1 MLNLADATKIVTLLG
16 GPKILQLK
24 ATSSPLAWV
33 VAIRKGF
40 PIAALDSLRQNIGAT
55 NSELTQALGTSVR
68 SLAARRHKGVLT
80 PSESERLLRLAK
92 VIVRAESVFDDVD
105 NGLAW
110 LREPNI
116 SLGGV
121 APISLLDTEL
131 GSELVTDVLGRIEYG
146 ICA

>member
-1 MLNLADATKIVTLLG
+1 MLNLTDETRTAILLG
-16 GPKILQLK
+16 GAKTLQLK
-24 ATSSPLAWV
+24 GTGPLAWV

-40 PIAALDSLRQNIGAT
+40 PIVALDSFRQNIDAT
-55 NSELTQALGTSVR
+55 NTELAQALGTSVR
-68 SLAARRHKGVLT
+68 SLAGRRHKGVLSA
-80 PSESERLLRLAK
+80 SESERLLRLAK
-92 VIVRAESVFDDVD
+92 VVVRAESVFDDVD

-131 GSELVTDVLGRIEYG
+131 GAELVTDELGRIEYG